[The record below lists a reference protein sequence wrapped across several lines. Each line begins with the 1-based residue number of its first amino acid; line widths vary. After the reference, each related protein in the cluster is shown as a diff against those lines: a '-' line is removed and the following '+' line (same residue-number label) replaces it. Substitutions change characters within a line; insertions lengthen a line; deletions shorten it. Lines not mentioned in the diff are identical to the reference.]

1 MAQLTEHLSKVL
13 LARHGVPVGDSRL
26 VFDAD
31 EASAAAAEFGSAVAV
46 KAQLPVGGRGNAG
59 AILRASDSASA
70 AAAFKIVT
78 SMSVDGLTA
87 ESALVEPWRSAD
99 REVFLAITMDW
110 AAGGPVALFSAEGG
124 VQVESAQR
132 LRKVSLRDDGSF
144 PVADFRRLAA
154 EDGLPP
160 RLMNDI
166 VAVFQAM
173 TRAFHTLD
181 ARLVEINPLVWSGER
196 ALAVDAR
203 VIVDD
208 NALFRQPEVSG
219 WLANMRPRHI
229 EDVVRDSSR
238 LEYVPLGG
246 RLGLISGGAG
256 MTMAVMDLI
265 GQLGSAAACFL
276 DCSANP
282 TPAGY
287 GAALD
292 LLLENPAVD
301 AILVSI
307 FGGLTRVDSVA
318 RTLVELVTAKAPGKP
333 ITIRLMGTNSDK
345 VSGILAEH
353 GLRNY
358 PVLEE
363 AVAAA
368 IASLPLVTVPG

>member
-1 MAQLTEHLSKVL
+1 VAQLTEHLSKVL
-13 LARHGVPVGDSRL
+13 LARHGVPVGVSRL

-59 AILRASDSASA
+59 AIVRASDAASA

-78 SMSVDGLTA
+78 SVSVDGLTA
-87 ESALVEPWRSAD
+87 ESALVEPWSSAD
-99 REVFLAITMDW
+99 REVFLAITMDS
-110 AAGGPVALFSAEGG
+110 AAAGPVALFSAEGG
-124 VQVESAQR
+124 VQVESAR
-132 LRKVSLRDDGSF
+132 GVRSIPLRDDGSF
-144 PVADFRRLAA
+144 PVADFRRLATQDA
-154 EDGLPP
+154 LPP
-160 RLMNDI
+160 RLMND
-166 VAVFQAM
+166 VVGVFQAL
-173 TRAFHTLD
+173 TRAFHTVD

-196 ALAVDAR
+196 VLAVDAR

-219 WLANMRPRHI
+219 WLANMKPRHI
-229 EDVVRDSSR
+229 EDLVRDRSR
-238 LEYVPLGG
+238 LEYVHLEG

-265 GQLGSAAACFL
+265 GQQGSTAACFL

-282 TPAGY
+282 TSAGY

-292 LLLENPAVD
+292 LLLEDPAVD

-318 RTLVELVTAKAPGKP
+318 RTLVELFVAKAPSKP

-353 GLRNY
+353 GLSNC
-358 PVLEE
+358 PDLEE

-368 IASLPLVTVPG
+368 IASLPVVTVPG